1 VLAHLTATT
10 HMFWHNYAT
19 ISRPIIVMLLKHT
32 NPQTVILWEQNWI
45 KSRSCEIFTN
55 LSSSKSTIIDNRKRH
70 LTRIKQN
77 TLF

>member
-1 VLAHLTATT
+1 
-10 HMFWHNYAT
+10 
-19 ISRPIIVMLLKHT
+19 MLLKHT